1 MTHHNLIFIKG
12 GAYLQVKK
20 ALRQWIGLYAN
31 DLADDMT
38 FEIFKNGH
46 GNHIIQADEKL
57 DNERFYYLVNY
68 LKYPEKID
76 YSIDIEG
83 FTTGKADN
91 SLKDKNLLV
100 YIPSTDKEGD
110 NVYVTTE
117 ENDTYKI
124 DFGGKM
130 IALTGEKTYS
140 LPTELNFENRE
151 VFRIKKVAKSVKEEK
166 IDLEKIEKW
175 FNPLSKIILGAFLLS
190 YLFLRDYTSFSTII
204 FFLGF
209 AVWGWFS
216 NDYKMLRSDEYY
228 CKCLALAFGIL
239 IIHYFFGRVFL
250 TFNGWQGFN
259 PGVIL
264 PFFFLV
270 VQRPLRF
277 AFIKIMKREPV
288 VDKPSPSLADSVY
301 MFVLF
306 ISTIVPVL
314 FMPSFKFPSWPH

>member
-1 MTHHNLIFIKG
+1 MTHHNLILIKG

-20 ALRQWIGLYAN
+20 ALRQWIDLYAN

-46 GNHIIQADEKL
+46 GNHIIQADDKL

-91 SLKDKNLLV
+91 PLKDKNLLV

-117 ENDTYKI
+117 ENATYKI

-175 FNPLSKIILGAFLLS
+175 FNLLSKIILGAFLLS
-190 YLFLRDYTSFSTII
+190 YLFLRDYTGFPTII

-209 AVWGWFS
+209 AVWSWFLY
-216 NDYKMLRSDEYY
+216 DYKMLRSDEYY
-228 CKCLALAFGIL
+228 YKCLALAIGIL
-239 IIHYFFGRVFL
+239 IIDYFFGRFFL
-250 TFNGWQGFN
+250 TFNGWQRLN
-259 PGVIL
+259 PSVIL

-288 VDKPSPSLADSVY
+288 VDKPSPSLADGIY
-301 MFVLF
+301 TFVLIMLPIIVSIF
-306 ISTIVPVL
+306 I
-314 FMPSFKFPSWPH
+314 FPSF